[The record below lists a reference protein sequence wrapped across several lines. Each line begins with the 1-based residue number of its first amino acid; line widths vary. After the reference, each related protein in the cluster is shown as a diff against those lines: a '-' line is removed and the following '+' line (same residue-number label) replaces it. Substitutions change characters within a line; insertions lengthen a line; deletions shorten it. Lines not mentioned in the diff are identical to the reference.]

1 MNSKINFY
9 FLFIL
14 ITLASCASTPKSA
27 QICPKIFIH
36 SDEEIEL
43 SDTERRLICGD
54 QDEKAYTLIPS
65 YQASYLLT
73 GFFQSRGYSQPRF
86 EYEGDVLHAYPDD
99 KSRLKHVVVISENES
114 DSQLIVDEIMQKY
127 KKDIITPKLLDEI
140 EATSIR
146 ILRDNSYPCAKV
158 LSQVDASKETVTI
171 TLIGLV
177 PFQYGVIKKEHI
189 EGVDDRALERFY
201 PFISDDYFSG
211 QKLTLA
217 EKRFLRSGIVQGTY
231 FQENCQLGDKKFT
244 LTQQFIPGNAKTIR
258 FGAGASTELGLMA
271 RTKWSNQRSGDMA
284 SLLEASLQ
292 VSFKNQYF
300 NFISDRYLWKDA
312 PRRSLLTS
320 FEIER
325 DDQDTFEELTA
336 TLKPHIQWTHDT
348 SSRLWI
354 WSTGPT
360 LIAGS
365 YKTEV
370 VAEKKEVRTGALE
383 GKVETK
389 SHEYEVFDIHP
400 EAGDYG
406 LFHFDFRHP
415 SLGFTDPLLK
425 LDLTYL
431 RLIALGDLG
440 KGEAI
445 GGIKLTTGTTWVP
458 DNVPLADLPPS
469 VKFYGGGS
477 DDIRGFKLTTLPE
490 NNGNGALT
498 KVSLKFEFR
507 KTYVFKPTIESFTFL
522 DTVYF
527 GYRPWELESRLWYSP
542 GTGLRWLSPIG
553 LVQGY
558 IARALSNKETK
569 DNGNYFFLGLGGVF

>member
-1 MNSKINFY
+1 MFS
-9 FLFIL
+9 LIL
-14 ITLASCASTPKSA
+14 LASCASTPKTA
-27 QICPKIFIH
+27 QVCPKVFIH
-36 SDEEIEL
+36 SNDKLKL
-43 SDTERRLICGD
+43 SDTEKRMICGD
-54 QDEKAYTLIPS
+54 SDEEAYKVIPS
-65 YQASYLLT
+65 YQASYVLT
-73 GFFQSRGYSQPRF
+73 GFLQSRGYAQPRF
-86 EYEGDVLHAYPDD
+86 EYEGDVLHVYPDD
-99 KSRLKHVVVISENES
+99 KSRLKKVIVNSDNEA
-114 DSQLIVDEIMQKY
+114 DSKLIHDEIMQKF

-140 EATSIR
+140 EATSVR
-146 ILRDNSYPCAKV
+146 ILRDNAYPCAKAS
-158 LSQVDASKETVTI
+158 SQVDASTETVTI

-177 PFQYGVIKKEHI
+177 PFQFGEIKKEHI
-189 EGVDDRALERFY
+189 EDVDDRALERFY
-201 PFISDDYFSG
+201 PFIPEDYFSG
-211 QKLTLA
+211 QNLTLA
-217 EKRFLRSGIVQGTY
+217 EKRFLRSGVVQGTY
-231 FQENCQLGDKKFT
+231 FQESCKLGKREFS

-271 RTKWSNQRSGDMA
+271 RAKWSNQRSGDMA
-284 SLLEASLQ
+284 SLVEASVQ

-300 NFISDRYLWKDA
+300 NFLSDRYLWA
-312 PRRSLLTS
+312 NSPRRSLRTS

-325 DDQDTFEELTA
+325 DNQETYKELTA

-348 SSRLWI
+348 SSRMWL

-360 LIAGS
+360 FIVGN
-365 YKTEV
+365 YKTAIVSET
-370 VAEKKEVRTGALE
+370 KKIKTAALE
-383 GKVETK
+383 GRIETK
-389 SHEYEVFDIHP
+389 NHEYEVFDLHP
-400 EAGDYG
+400 EAGDFG
-406 LFHFDFRHP
+406 EFHFDFRHP

-445 GGIKLTTGTTWVP
+445 GGVKLTAATTWIPHDVM
-458 DNVPLADLPPS
+458 LADLPPS

-477 DDIRGFKLTTLPE
+477 DDIRGFKLTTLPD

-498 KVSLKFEFR
+498 KVSLKLEFR

-527 GYRPWELESRLWYSP
+527 GYRPWELENRIWYSP

-558 IARALSNKETK
+558 VARALSNKSTK